1 MTKFFIAVLAL
12 ALAYFAFVKRTE
24 PLKEIK
30 SEETVQSETQEQPTQ
45 QSAIT
50 ARIPIGQAV
59 TNLETPASATLE
71 TTTLQDENDK
81 ENELAPEVDQPRE
94 NVDQTII
101 SNEKKLAGAHS
112 SQEVIDLLR
121 KLRFRLKNLDGIS
134 TTVTARDYAKFWG
147 SYEGS
152 VVNNRNEVLFG
163 LKINLNAAS
172 DTNSKII
179 GKYQIA
185 KPGLPPTTREFYD
198 EFSAQLAGRDGLVIG
213 SPDGHNFQLY
223 KLDNGYLAG
232 NYYEKTG
239 RRIRTY
245 RFILKNK

>member
-1 MTKFFIAVLAL
+1 MNKLLIAVFVLGI
-12 ALAYFAFVKRTE
+12 AYFAYHKRSQAVSITE
-24 PLKEIK
+24 VSADKTV
-30 SEETVQSETQEQPTQ
+30 SEEALAKPIQLEVTAARVTV
-45 QSAIT
+45 
-50 ARIPIGQAV
+50 
-59 TNLETPASATLE
+59 SATV
-71 TTTLQDENDK
+71 TTSAPIESIESMQ
-81 ENELAPEVDQPRE
+81 ENEVTDEAIVERDKLKE
-94 NVDQTII
+94 NVDQTVIA
-101 SNEKKLAGAHS
+101 NEKKLAGARS

-121 KLRFRLKNLDGIS
+121 QLRFRLKNLNAIS
-134 TTVTARDYAKFWG
+134 ASVTAIDYAKFWG

-163 LKINLNAAS
+163 LKINLKAAS

-185 KPGLPPTTREFYD
+185 KPGQPPTTHEFYD
-198 EFSAQLAGRDGLVIG
+198 EFSAQLIGRDGLVIG
-213 SPDGHNFQLY
+213 SPDGHHFQLY

-239 RRIRTY
+239 RRTKTY